1 MTSPRILGTDIE
13 VLRQAVAQL
22 NTAGIEILSVE
33 VRAHAAP
40 MIHIV
45 AHPEISR
52 LDGRYVRCIFDGIT
66 HYAVPYAA
74 CEVIWIDP
82 TPVPGALPTVF
93 PPLNAATER
102 TAHHG

>member
-1 MTSPRILGTDIE
+1 MKPSRILGSDIE
-13 VLRQAVAQL
+13 VLRNAVAEL
-22 NTAGIEILSVE
+22 NTAGIEILSAE
-33 VRAHAAP
+33 VRVNAVP

-45 AHPEISR
+45 AHPEITQ
-52 LDGRYVRCIFDGIT
+52 LDGRYVHCLFDGIT
-66 HYAVPYAA
+66 HYAVPYAS

-82 TPVPGALPTVF
+82 PPVPGALPTDF